1 MEELDKKESSSDE
14 DSDNNGGNIEI
25 SWDIN
30 FENEKKF
37 WKEFCLQNLT
47 YVPIIFPLCKQ
58 NTFRANERKI
68 RKDIIN
74 PFYLQCNNKS
84 CKKKEI

>member
-14 DSDNNGGNIEI
+14 DLDNNGGNIEI

-47 YVPIIFPLCKQ
+47 YVPII
-58 NTFRANERKI
+58 
-68 RKDIIN
+68 
-74 PFYLQCNNKS
+74 
-84 CKKKEI
+84 